1 MSLVLAGGEP
11 GPDIGEALAE
21 DRLLDGRVRLLQPR
35 QGLRAGLDAVLLAA
49 GIPARPGQAVLEGG
63 CGSGAVFLCLMAR
76 VPELRVFAVEREPA
90 LAALARRNAVLN
102 GVADRVTVLEGDI
115 ADPALRR
122 ALPRLH
128 HAFANPPYWPG
139 GSPPP
144 EALRAG
150 ATHAG
155 EGPDLATWARALAA
169 PLERRGSLSLILPA
183 SRFAEAAAA
192 LRAAR
197 CAEVAL
203 TPFWPR
209 AGQPARRVLLRGHRL
224 GRGPDR
230 LLPGLVLHE
239 GEAWSAAA
247 GAVLRGAAALPDR

>member
-1 MSLVLAGGEP
+1 MSLAAAAE
-11 GPDIGEALAE
+11 DAAE

-49 GIPARPGQAVLEGG
+49 GIPARPGQTVLEGG

-76 VPELRVFAVEREPA
+76 VPGLRVFAVEREPA
-90 LAALARRNAVLN
+90 LAALARRNAALN
-102 GVADRVTVLEGDI
+102 GVAAQVTVLEGDI

-122 ALPRLH
+122 GLPRLD
-128 HAFANPPYWPG
+128 HAFANPPYWPD

-144 EALRAG
+144 EAMRAG

-155 EGPDLATWARALAA
+155 AGPDLAAWARTLAA

-183 SRFAEAAAA
+183 ARFAEAAAA

-197 CAEVAL
+197 CAEVVL

-209 AGQPARRVLLRGHRL
+209 AGQAARRVLLRGHRL
-224 GRGPDR
+224 GRGPDQIQA
-230 LLPGLVLHE
+230 GLVLHE
-239 GEAWSAAA
+239 GDGWSAAA
-247 GAVLRGAAALPDR
+247 QAVLRGGGPLPEQ